1 VKVARL
7 LRFTGLVLDLEKIF
21 KGTLSKVR
29 FKLQQ
34 RVFEISS
41 QVKSITAITNQED
54 ESTESNKAFYLLS
67 IMLFIS
73 LIFLAPDKIPQTFT
87 QTGTEI
93 FEKAQEIIKKLVPN
107 LG

>member
-1 VKVARL
+1 V
-7 LRFTGLVLDLEKIF
+7 FDLKRIF

-34 RVFEISS
+34 KVFEISS
-41 QVKSITAITNQED
+41 QVKSIAAITNQED
-54 ESTESNKAFYLLS
+54 ESAESNKAFYLLS
-67 IMLFIS
+67 IMLFVS
-73 LIFLAPDKIPQTFT
+73 FIFLAPDKIPQIFT
-87 QTGTEI
+87 QAGTEI